1 MTRRALLLL
10 LAAALAACAPK
21 TPSTPPDPKAFPSVD
36 ALATAIVDALRRD
49 DRIAFEKALATERD
63 LAWLSKRMP
72 LPYDDDGG
80 TAGVLR
86 ADRED
91 ARSSYSTVRANAI
104 ADGIDWAT
112 ITVDRISYGIGTTGK
127 VEGADVV
134 VILKTPGQSQSWHLH
149 LDDCMKTKRGWILG
163 DNMRWTAP

>member
-10 LAAALAACAPK
+10 LAAALTACAPK
-21 TPSTPPDPKAFPSVD
+21 TPSTTPDPKAFPSVD
-36 ALATAIVDALRRD
+36 ALANGILDALRRD
-49 DRIAFEKALATERD
+49 DRISFERALATERD

-91 ARSSYSTVRANAI
+91 ARASFARVRANAI
-104 ADGIDWAT
+104 ADGIDWKT
-112 ITVDRISYGIGTTGK
+112 ITLDRLSYGIGTSGK

-134 VILKTPGQSQSWHLH
+134 VILKTSTATWHLH
-149 LDDCMKTKRGWILG
+149 LDDCLHTKRGWILG
-163 DNMRWTAP
+163 DNMRWSPTP

>member
-10 LAAALAACAPK
+10 AAALIACAPK
-21 TPSTPPDPKAFPSVD
+21 IPSAPPDPKAFPTVD
-36 ALATAIVDALRRD
+36 ALANAIVDALRRD
-49 DRIAFEKALATERD
+49 DRVAFERALATERD

-91 ARSSYSTVRANAI
+91 ARASYAVVRARAI
-104 ADGIDWAT
+104 ADGIDWTT
-112 ITVDRISYGIGTTGK
+112 ITLDRVSSRIGTTGK

-134 VILKTPGQSQSWHLH
+134 VILKTSTGTWHLH
-149 LDDCMKTKRGWILG
+149 LDDCLHTKRGWILG
-163 DNMRWTAP
+163 DNMRWSPT